1 MTIYLDENKVKNS
14 LDAVRTYANIKC
26 RIKLVDFGEVIS
38 DSRSN
43 CFEIENI
50 YFNNYDNTLVIVRGL
65 SYFLEI
71 KYCKDVEYRFETYQ
85 PGEIKERKEINELMK
100 YRFHNSYLS
109 HIAVKKDRVE
119 LTFPEGVCKVNG
131 ENSGIKQ
138 MDNFK
143 LIANVD
149 DPIFLWR
156 STTAFI
162 IRYGKGGEIVLS
174 KLMIKKILKKEMLS
188 VSDIYYSG
196 LDRELLIIGTDRKS
210 NRYEIEISLCT
221 GFEYKIE

>member
-1 MTIYLDENKVKNS
+1 MIMLTDKLFAYGFHDTTVTDIRFEGTKVILEFEEGLYKLDEIGKETDLTGKAEMTIYLDENKVKSS
-14 LDAVRTYANIKC
+14 LDAVKTYANIKC
-26 RIKLVDFGEVIS
+26 RIKFVDIGEVIS

-43 CFEIENI
+43 CFEIENT

-85 PGEIKERKEINELMK
+85 PEKIKERKEINELMK
-100 YRFHNSYLS
+100 YRFHNACLS

-119 LTFPEGVCKVNG
+119 LIFSKGVYRVDD
-131 ENSGIKQ
+131 ENNEIKQ

-149 DPIFLWR
+149 DPILLWR
-156 STTAFI
+156 STTAYI
-162 IRYGKGGEIVLS
+162 VRYGKGGEI
-174 KLMIKKILKKEMLS
+174 
-188 VSDIYYSG
+188 
-196 LDRELLIIGTDRKS
+196 
-210 NRYEIEISLCT
+210 
-221 GFEYKIE
+221 